1 MMKMMKYPIN
11 ISAGKYILMTDTE
24 QRREKN
30 AHKSENT
37 QFYID
42 IGNHF
47 FVLFRVEYFC
57 DRKYGTH
64 R

>member
-1 MMKMMKYPIN
+1 
-11 ISAGKYILMTDTE
+11 MTDTK
-24 QRREKN
+24 QRREKH